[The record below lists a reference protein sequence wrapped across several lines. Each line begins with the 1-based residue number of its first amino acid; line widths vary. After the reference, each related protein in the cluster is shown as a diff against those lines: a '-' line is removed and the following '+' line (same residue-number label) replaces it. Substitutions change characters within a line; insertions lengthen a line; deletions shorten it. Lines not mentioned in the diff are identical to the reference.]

1 MPLGPN
7 DWISQSLS
15 SWETASQPSCRS
27 SRSASDPWLVRP
39 RARLVGYDGVVPRL
53 FAVIRTRGPAYR
65 ADRQLEAQDAWQ
77 AHANFM
83 NALLQ
88 DGFVVIGGPLEDGPD
103 VLHIVRADSAE
114 SIAAR
119 LAGDPWE
126 PMGLL
131 RTVRIAPWSLRL
143 GTLS

>member
-1 MPLGPN
+1 
-7 DWISQSLS
+7 
-15 SWETASQPSCRS
+15 
-27 SRSASDPWLVRP
+27 
-39 RARLVGYDGVVPRL
+39 
-53 FAVIRTRGPAYR
+53 
-65 ADRQLEAQDAWQ
+65 
-77 AHANFM
+77 M